1 MEKKINP
8 HGRVKEV
15 EKGVGASQMANGS
28 EHGHKRLLDSFI
40 ENDETN
46 AQWSKGNWL
55 KVTQMGK
62 GRP

>member
-46 AQWSKGNWL
+46 AQ
-55 KVTQMGK
+55 
-62 GRP
+62 